1 MALKRADHFHQARD
15 GLTEQDSFPFGT
27 RSPPPHLYSRA
38 VWAQTRG
45 AFGTSFW
52 IDPKEEL
59 VGILMSQSPS
69 TRVHTRM
76 LFKNLVYGAMV
87 K

>member
-1 MALKRADHFHQARD
+1 M
-15 GLTEQDSFPFGT
+15 
-27 RSPPPHLYSRA
+27 
-38 VWAQTRG
+38 WAG

-59 VGILMSQSPS
+59 VGILMSQAPS